1 MGLDFRK
8 TLIVELERRQREIDS
23 MLALLRRIQ
32 NGGSATPQDVGV
44 NWPDNNRRVKPLSNS
59 GRGVEM
65 YSEIV
70 HLRQQG
76 LSLRAIAEQVHLSHA
91 GVWKVLRRPKD
102 GVYKR

>member
-8 TLIVELERRQREIDS
+8 TLIIELERRQREIDS

-32 NGGSATPQDVGV
+32 NGGGALPRDPGPS
-44 NWPDNNRRVKPLSNS
+44 WPESNKRSKPISNS
-59 GRGVEM
+59 GRGAEL

-70 HLRQQG
+70 ELRQQG

-102 GVYKR
+102 GAYKR

>member
-8 TLIVELERRQREIDS
+8 TLIAELERRQREIDS

-32 NGGSATPQDVGV
+32 NGGGAMPQDASA
-44 NWPDNNRRVKPLSNS
+44 NWPDSKRAKPLSNS
-59 GRGVEM
+59 GRGIEL

-70 HLRQQG
+70 ELRQQG

-102 GVYKR
+102 AACKR